1 MAQFAVPGGISEEEF
16 LVELGGGIGGGA
28 VFGGG
33 RGGVEGEG
41 EFDG

>member
-1 MAQFAVPGGISEEEF
+1 MPGGVGEEEF
-16 LVELGGGIGGGA
+16 LVELRGRVGGGA

-33 RGGVEGEG
+33 GGGGEGEG